1 MPKKDQSSSDDY
13 EIYTCDADSISS
25 YIVTTDDFCDD
36 SCDTIKCHSDS
47 YCSSSSSKSSCSSP
61 SCSSP
66 SCSSSSCSSSSKCHC
81 SSDYSSEYSSYSS
94 YCEPHH
100 CEPHHHKPRCAPRRT
115 QNNVGISQM
124 TFADQVP
131 APALGAPATAVAARA
146 DMCTEDREC
155 PEGYQ
160 CVDGQ
165 FRAPFGNG
173 FSSTTSPNPADPS
186 TTATDSEVRMLPPSS
201 VTAPRSRSFR
211 SVITPVHDLRTP
223 YSPRTTGSVAFTMRK
238 RNDVVSMQHEPFSAT
253 IAANGVNHIA
263 VRQSIGD
270 LPTHFVDA
278 PFVYRLNGEGRT
290 GIVRIDPLDSSA
302 NIKFFLGQDD
312 NTTVNRGDTVEIP
325 GTTTSWI
332 TTY

>member
-1 MPKKDQSSSDDY
+1 MPKKDHSSSDDY
-13 EIYTCDADSISS
+13 EIYTCDTDSISS

-47 YCSSSSSKSSCSSP
+47 CCSSKCSCNSSSCSSP
-61 SCSSP
+61 
-66 SCSSSSCSSSSKCHC
+66 SCSSSSKCHC
-81 SSDYSSEYSSYSS
+81 SSDCSSEYSSYSS
-94 YCEPHH
+94 H
-100 CEPHHHKPRCAPRRT
+100 CEPRHYKPRCVPQRT

-131 APALGAPATAVAARA
+131 APATSVSAAVAPVPADTSRA
-146 DMCTEDREC
+146 CTISRDC
-155 PEGYQ
+155 PPGVD

-165 FRAPFGNG
+165 CCVLQPGGACTPAENV
-173 FSSTTSPNPADPS
+173 FSSTISPAPADPA
-186 TTATDSEVRMLPPSS
+186 TTATVGGLRVLPPSS
-201 VTAPRSRSFR
+201 VTALPSRSFR
-211 SVITPVHDLRTP
+211 SIITPIMDLRTP

-238 RNDVVSMQHEPFSAT
+238 RNDVVTMQHEPLSAT
-253 IAANGVNHIA
+253 IAANGVNHLA

-270 LPTHFVDA
+270 LPTHPVDA
-278 PFVYRLNGEGRT
+278 SFVYRLNGEGRT

-312 NTTVNRGDTVEIP
+312 KTTVNRGDTVEIP

>member
-47 YCSSSSSKSSCSSP
+47 YCSSSSSKSSYSSSSCSSPSYSSP

-66 SCSSSSCSSSSKCHC
+66 SCSSSSKCHC

-100 CEPHHHKPRCAPRRT
+100 RKPRCTPRRT

-131 APALGAPATAVAARA
+131 APALNAPATTVPPCEPGCVAPQV
-146 DMCTEDREC
+146 CI
-155 PEGYQ
+155 
-160 CVDGQ
+160 DGQ
-165 FRAPFGNG
+165 CQTPRDGG
-173 FSSTTSPNPADPS
+173 FSSTTSPAPADPA
-186 TTATDSEVRMLPPSS
+186 TTATVSGMRMLPPSS

-270 LPTHFVDA
+270 LPTHFVDS
-278 PFVYRLNGEGRT
+278 PFVYRLNGEGKT

-325 GTTTSWI
+325 GMTTSWI